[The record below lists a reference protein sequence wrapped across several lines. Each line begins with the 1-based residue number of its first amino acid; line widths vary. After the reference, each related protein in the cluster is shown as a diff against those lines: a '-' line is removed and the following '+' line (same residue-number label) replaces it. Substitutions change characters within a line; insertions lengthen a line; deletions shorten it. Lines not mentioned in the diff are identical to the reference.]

1 MMSSAIAEID
11 TTKVDV
17 SIQGDDAE
25 FARLLEIETAIEQKQ
40 GIGQKIYAEIGALL
54 KEVKDKE
61 LWRKRSDSFVG
72 YCEEV
77 WGFEKRR
84 ANQLIDLSDFAQ
96 QLLASSEGAGTTVL
110 EIPKSERH
118 IRPLKKLPKSDQI
131 AVYKKAVEE
140 LPEGEVITERYI
152 AEKVNDF
159 HNEKLKQLM
168 AEAPP
173 AIKEQMKQVMESPVT
188 EALPEAP
195 VIDTTIDIEDDPADT
210 ELIEDVSDPTAP
222 SPKATGILSK
232 INALPTGK
240 SYDFA
245 ILQSQNLAEKT
256 FVALDGLSRQVK
268 EGGRI
273 VIFCDPILAY
283 QIVDEAAGLKL
294 VIEHSLVRPI
304 EVDPEFKNNYLFP
317 VGHEAILV
325 LLHGNESKDQR
336 LNSNGIKNVAE
347 CFGNIPG
354 THLTMSVK
362 DVANIMLTAYCKA
375 GDRVL
380 CPTAGK
386 HLIEAAIAFG
396 DLDVTYLTADNN
408 KFIWYQGQFGGTENE

>member
-1 MMSSAIAEID
+1 MSNAIAEID
-11 TTKVDV
+11 TDVLTKSDDV
-17 SIQGDDAE
+17 E
-25 FARLLEIETAIEQKQ
+25 LARLLEIEAAIEQKQ

-54 KEVKDKE
+54 KEVKDQE

-84 ANQLIDLSDFAQ
+84 ANQLIDLGEFAQ
-96 QLLASSEGAGTTVL
+96 QLLASSEGSGTTVPT
-110 EIPKSERH
+110 IPKSDRH
-118 IRPLKKLPKSDQI
+118 IRPLKKLPKSDQVT
-131 AVYKKAVEE
+131 VYIKALEE
-140 LPEGEVITERYI
+140 LPDGEVVTEKYI

-168 AEAPP
+168 AEAPA
-173 AIKEQMKQVMESPVT
+173 AIKAQMKQVME
-188 EALPEAP
+188 APEEHP
-195 VIDTTIDIEDDPADT
+195 PIDTTIDIDDDTADT
-210 ELIEDVSDPTAP
+210 ELIEDVSDTTAP
-222 SPKATGILSK
+222 SQRATGILSK

-240 SYDFA
+240 PYDFA

-273 VIFCDPILAY
+273 VIFCDPILAF
-283 QIVDEAAGLKL
+283 QVVDEAAGLKL

-317 VGHEAILV
+317 VGHEVVLV

-347 CFGNIPG
+347 CFGNIPS
-354 THLTMSVK
+354 THLVWSVK
-362 DVANIMLTAYCKA
+362 DVAEIMLTAYCKA

-396 DLDVTYLTADNN
+396 DLDVTYLTTDHN
-408 KFIWYQGQFGGTENE
+408 KFIWYQGQFGA